1 MFERSGGNFCND
13 RCQSGRPSLRHED
26 SVGSRRFRGS
36 DDRTKILRIF
46 DTIEDHQERRLT
58 PAASRFQNVCSAVIC
73 FRRDKGDDAL
83 VIAAGD
89 EAIEGRGR
97 LDMDGNL
104 PDLGLL
110 NDLCELPVSPLNDQA
125 LKWPPAA

>member
-1 MFERSGGNFCND
+1 VFERSSRRFRHN
-13 RCQSGRPSLRHED
+13 RRESGRPSLRHED
-26 SVGSRRFRGS
+26 TVSSRRFGGP
-36 DDRTKILRIF
+36 DDGTEILRIF
-46 DTIEDHQERRLT
+46 HTIQDYQQRRLT
-58 PAASRFQNVCSAVIC
+58 PPASRFQNFLSAAVCL
-73 FRRDKGDDAL
+73 RRDKGDDAL